1 MDFAFGPEDER
12 FRAEARDW
20 LAEHFTGPFTVL
32 EQQPGG
38 HPGEGRGDM
47 AVRRAW
53 ERELGTG
60 GWIGVGWDRTDGA
73 YGNRAATLT
82 QQVVWAEEYARAG
95 APGRLGHIGE
105 NLLAP
110 TLLAHGDSA
119 QRARFLPAIAR
130 GEELWCQGYSEPD
143 AGSDLA
149 GLRTRAVLDP
159 AAGTYRITGQKIW
172 TSLAHEADWCFV
184 LARTEEGSQRHHG
197 LSFLLVPMDQPG
209 RIEVRPIRQL
219 TGTAE
224 FNEVFFDG
232 AVARA
237 EHLVG
242 GAGHGWRVAM
252 SLLAVERGV
261 STLVQQIGFAQE
273 LSRVVRLALE
283 TGAAE
288 EPVLR
293 DRLVRQW
300 AELKAM
306 RWNALRTLGAAQNP
320 AGSPVRDLG
329 GSPVRDHA
337 QDSAGTSAQDHTQD
351 PVQDPAGSPVRDH
364 ARDSAQDL
372 SGSPVRDPV
381 QDPAGGPVPD
391 HARNAAPQRGAP
403 HDLPPRNAGPQFPGS
418 RDPGP
423 RDPGA
428 PSVAKL
434 LWGGW
439 HQRLGELAVQVRGAA
454 AALGPERWTTGRP
467 YELDAFQRLFL
478 FSRADT
484 IYGGSDEIQR
494 TIIAERVLHLPKES
508 RR

>member
-12 FRAEARDW
+12 FRTEARDW
-20 LAEHFTGPFTVL
+20 LTEHFTGPFAAL
-32 EQQPGG
+32 KQEPGG
-38 HPGEGRGDM
+38 HPGEGHGDM
-47 AVRRAW
+47 AARRAW

-60 GWIGVGWDRTDGA
+60 GWIGLGWDRTDGA

-82 QQVVWAEEYARAG
+82 QQVVWAEEYAHAG
-95 APGRLGHIGE
+95 GPGRLGHIGE
-105 NLLAP
+105 NLLGP

-119 QRARFLPAIAR
+119 QRARFLPPIAR
-130 GEELWCQGYSEPD
+130 GEEVWCQGYSEPD

-149 GLRTRAVLDP
+149 GLRTRAVRDP
-159 AAGTYRITGQKIW
+159 GEGTYRITGQKIW

-237 EHLVG
+237 EHLIG

-293 DRLVRQW
+293 DRLIRQW
-300 AELKAM
+300 AELRTM
-306 RWNALRTLGAAQNP
+306 RCNALRTLGAAQNP
-320 AGSPVRDLG
+320 VRNPAQNPVRN
-329 GSPVRDHA
+329 PA
-337 QDSAGTSAQDHTQD
+337 QNPS
-351 PVQDPAGSPVRDH
+351 
-364 ARDSAQDL
+364 RDSAQN
-372 SGSPVRDPV
+372 SARSP
-381 QDPAGGPVPD
+381 
-391 HARNAAPQRGAP
+391 APRKAVP
-403 HDLPPRNAGPQFPGS
+403 HDPPPRSEDPQAPGS

-423 RDPGA
+423 QDPGA

-454 AALGPERWTTGRP
+454 AALGPARWTAGRP